1 MNAVM
6 EAPRAAR
13 TSKKQ
18 KTPAITGHL
27 PQQPLSSP
35 ESTSSQPPV
44 LPKTQLAVPPAVIPP
59 LTAGQSMDK
68 GRFAFGLLL
77 SSAGV
82 AVMMTIAGG
91 LLYDSGIAERFSLPI
106 VAGAAIMGIM
116 LLGGGFGLMATA
128 AGSMDDGE
136 FERLM
141 EAGNISAVGPDE
153 SSAVDKQ

>member
-27 PQQPLSSP
+27 SQQPLSSP
-35 ESTSSQPPV
+35 ESPSARAPV
-44 LPKTQLAVPPAVIPP
+44 PPKTQLAIPPAEIPP
-59 LTAGQSMDK
+59 PMAGQAMDK

-141 EAGNISAVGPDE
+141 EAGNISAAGPVE